1 MLTNSHFVDR
11 TDQKLRFA
19 KIQLEELRNHPS
31 RNTGD
36 DFERSHHESVL
47 FHLYG
52 ALDAF
57 LQELNI
63 YWKCGV
69 ALEKVSRLSLSNHF
83 AKQGRKSKI
92 LSELT
97 ACENAPGSELA
108 TAKELRHYVTHR
120 GGLPMQHYFN
130 GPSNLVHPI
139 TREELKLDSIEV
151 LEGWLNE
158 IATRLEDW
166 RTRAQNGED

>member
-1 MLTNSHFVDR
+1 MHSISYFVGR

-19 KIQLEELRNHPS
+19 RIQLEELRNHPS

-36 DFERSHHESVL
+36 DFGRSHHESVL
-47 FHLYG
+47 FHMYG

-63 YWKCGV
+63 YCNCGV
-69 ALEKVSRLSLSNHF
+69 ALEKVSRKNLSHHLTKH
-83 AKQGRKSKI
+83 GRQSKI

-97 ACENAPGSELA
+97 TIETVPGSALS
-108 TAKELRHYVTHR
+108 TAKEFRHYATHR

-139 TREELKLDSIEV
+139 TREEIQLDSIAV

-158 IATRLEDW
+158 VATRLQDW
-166 RTRAQNGED
+166 RTRAENGDA